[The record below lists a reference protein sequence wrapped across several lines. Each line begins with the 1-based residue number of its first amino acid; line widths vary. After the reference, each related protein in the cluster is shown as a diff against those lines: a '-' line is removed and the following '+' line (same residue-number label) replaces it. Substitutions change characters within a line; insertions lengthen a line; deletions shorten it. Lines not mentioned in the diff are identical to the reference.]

1 MRISKERFKRIIL
14 EEQQR
19 LQEELADLSA
29 INPMNV
35 EEKKLAQ
42 ILLIFLGKAR
52 EKFEEYQGNLPEGE
66 EPTDGCQTLFNDVGQ
81 LWQFADHVLTGGETK
96 DALPNLFETKT
107 FPPSLSSEFD
117 VSVQRLVNSITRK
130 DETDVAHKFME
141 LYKQISNRSE
151 TGEADFYQELGRALK
166 EIGDDV
172 EAHGHQSEEPTSKI
186 GRWTFGRSPSVERG
200 DVFRSPGMPDIR
212 IDEREN
218 SNLAKKR
225 IREKQKK

>member
-19 LQEELADLSA
+19 LQEDLDKD
-29 INPMNV
+29 
-35 EEKKLAQ
+35 EEARVARIVY
-42 ILLIFLGKAR
+42 ILLGKAR
-52 EKFEEYQGNLPEGE
+52 EKFEDYLGELIEGE
-66 EPTDGCQTLFNDVGQ
+66 EASPEFNLLHDAVGDA
-81 LWQFADHVLTGGETK
+81 WRVADKILTGGETK

-107 FPPSLSSEFD
+107 FPPSLSGEFD

-130 DETDVAHKFME
+130 DETEVAHKFME
-141 LYKQISNRSE
+141 LYKQISNRAE

-172 EAHGHQSEEPTSKI
+172 EAQSGGSTSH
-186 GRWTFGRSPSVERG
+186 SPSGPEPVE
-200 DVFRSPGMPDIR
+200 PGEVYSREGLPSIR
-212 IDEREN
+212 MVEAPK

-225 IREKQKK
+225 IREKQKNE

>member
-19 LQEELADLSA
+19 LQEDLDKD
-29 INPMNV
+29 
-35 EEKKLAQ
+35 EEARVARIVY
-42 ILLIFLGKAR
+42 ILLGKAR
-52 EKFEEYQGNLPEGE
+52 EKFEDYLGELIDGE
-66 EPTDGCQTLFNDVGQ
+66 EASPEFNLLHDAVGDA
-81 LWQFADHVLTGGETK
+81 WRVADKILTGGETK
-96 DALPNLFETKT
+96 DALPNLFEIKT
-107 FPPSLSSEFD
+107 DLSSLSSEFD

-130 DETDVAHKFME
+130 DEPDVAHKFME

-166 EIGDDV
+166 EIGGDV

-186 GRWTFGRSPSVERG
+186 GRSTLGRSPSVERG